1 MKRLAKFFAPVL
13 LLALFG
19 CGYHVLGKE
28 THLPEGVTSIAVAP
42 TLNKTSEPETESYLT
57 QALIRQLKSDGR
69 LRVEDKKN
77 AAAILHSELIAIDD
91 RPLGYDRFGRANLM
105 QVIVTGRV
113 WLVSAQS
120 SRELW
125 SSGTLTETEQHPVS
139 DNTVSNHELQELAM
153 EQACSRMAKVAV
165 DKLLSGF

>member
-1 MKRLAKFFAPVL
+1 MKRPSVFFVL
-13 LLALFG
+13 LFLPALFG
-19 CGYHVLGKE
+19 CGYHVLGKDAR
-28 THLPEGVTSIAVAP
+28 LPEGVTSIAVAP
-42 TLNKTSEPETESYLT
+42 ALNKTAEPETESYLT

-69 LRVEDKKN
+69 VRIEDKKN

-153 EQACSRMAKVAV
+153 EQACQRMAKVAV